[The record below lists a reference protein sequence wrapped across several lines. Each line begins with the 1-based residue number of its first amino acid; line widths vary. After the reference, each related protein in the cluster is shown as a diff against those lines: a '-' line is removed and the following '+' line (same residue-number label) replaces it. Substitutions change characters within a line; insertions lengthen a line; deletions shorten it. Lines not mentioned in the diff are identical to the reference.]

1 MISTQTDWSLSST
14 ITRRTFQISTE
25 AKNTKKTINHTVN
38 EFNFQFRTQTG
49 THTLLNLRT
58 QNALSHFTELD
69 EKDKASLVYND
80 TPISELSPEQASD
93 LISDNGYF
101 GIDKTAQRIIDF
113 VVKGAGDDVDR
124 LKAGREGILQGFAE
138 AEKAW
143 GGSLPQ
149 ICYQTIEKSLD
160 TIDEKIQELGGFVID
175 ISA

>member
-14 ITRRTFQISTE
+14 ITRKTFQISTE
-25 AKNTKKTINHTVN
+25 AKNTKKTINYSVN
-38 EFNFQFRTQTG
+38 EFSSKFRTQTG
-49 THTLLNLRT
+49 TQTLQNLNT
-58 QNALSHFTELD
+58 QNALAHFNELD
-69 EKDKASLVYND
+69 EKEKASLFYND

-160 TIDEKIQELGGFVID
+160 TIDEKIQELGGSVID